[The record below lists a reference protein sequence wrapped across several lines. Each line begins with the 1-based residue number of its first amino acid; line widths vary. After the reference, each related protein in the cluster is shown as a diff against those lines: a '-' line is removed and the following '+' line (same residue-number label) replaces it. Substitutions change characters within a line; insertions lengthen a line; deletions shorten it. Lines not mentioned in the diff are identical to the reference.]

1 MSKLTVYIDFLQPA
15 VVASLGSAALVFNFF
30 FAYLLVGTKITR
42 MDILATFLI
51 IIGSILVAVFGD
63 IHKDGWC
70 ATYLCLCSLLF
81 RTDD

>member
-1 MSKLTVYIDFLQPA
+1 
-15 VVASLGSAALVFNFF
+15 
-30 FAYLLVGTKITR
+30 